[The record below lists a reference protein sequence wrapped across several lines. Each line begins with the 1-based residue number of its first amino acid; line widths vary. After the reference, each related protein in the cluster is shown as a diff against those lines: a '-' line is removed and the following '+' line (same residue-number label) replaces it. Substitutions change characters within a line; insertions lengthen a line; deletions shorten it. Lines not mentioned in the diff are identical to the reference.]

1 MKLYPYS
8 NIRTDNL
15 KPLLFASRLLALI
28 GYILFLVAIITGIK
42 AISGSFGGVE
52 KMGNL
57 TFTKA
62 NTSGA
67 TSLLVTWEV
76 ITSLGII
83 MASGL
88 GAAIVSFENKCLTK
102 EKTE

>member
-8 NIRTDNL
+8 NIQTDNL

-28 GYILFLVAIITGIK
+28 AYILFLVAVITGIK
-42 AISGSFGGVE
+42 AIFGSFGGIE
-52 KMGNL
+52 KVGNL
-57 TFTKA
+57 TLTRA

-67 TSLLVTWEV
+67 TSLLVVWEV

-83 MASGL
+83 MVSGL
-88 GAAIVSFENKCLTK
+88 GAAIVSIENKYLTK
-102 EKTE
+102 EKIE